1 MSKLKTSSFWTR
13 EVRNGEREFRTFAK
27 VLFSILPLLLAALVY
42 LLLATIGATTHGAE
56 IVAVLA
62 YGVVVL
68 VAMLTLL
75 VIMISLIEYLRSF
88 E

>member
-1 MSKLKTSSFWTR
+1 MTPKKLASFWTKAA
-13 EVRNGEREFRTFAK
+13 RNGEREFRTTTK
-27 VLFSILPLLLAALVY
+27 VLFSILPLLLAGLVY
-42 LLLATIGATTHGAE
+42 LLLVTIGATEGGAD

-62 YGVVVL
+62 YGIVVL

-75 VIMISLIEYLRSF
+75 VLMTSLIEYLRSL